1 MARPETETRPA
12 NLGRQVPHNLEAE
25 EAVLGAAMLSSD
37 ALEYLA
43 TELDMLD
50 FYKPGHQLIYD
61 AMRSLWE
68 GGIIKLDPVIVAD
81 ELKARGL
88 LETVGGPAALI
99 GIMGM
104 TPATSNAPRYGA
116 ILLENTTRRGLIQ
129 AGTMITD
136 LGYEPSIED
145 AAVLVDQA
153 RSLVAE
159 VSVPMNVGAP
169 SPNVL
174 DFVAG
179 DRTYDWLVEGLL
191 ERMDRLVL
199 TGGEG
204 GGKSTALRQFGLQV
218 AAGMHP
224 FTFTRIKPCKVLM
237 VDVEN
242 SENQIRREL
251 RKMLAIFGPGVRLDP
266 DNLRIESRVAQGLD
280 LLSRHDSRWL
290 MERIASN
297 RPDILIT
304 GPIYKM
310 HHENPNDE
318 TVARKVQH
326 VFEVIRGKFGCALL
340 LEAHSAK
347 AANGSV
353 RSLEPRGSSAWL
365 GWPEFGYGMRADK
378 GAGMIGKRPR
388 AVWLE
393 AWRGDR
399 DARSWPAHLVAG
411 DMSRGEWPW
420 MASDRTYEEPQEEQF

>member
-1 MARPETETRPA
+1 MADTRTA
-12 NLGRQVPHNLEAE
+12 KRTATREIPHNIEAE
-25 EAVLGAAMLSSD
+25 EAVLGASMLSAD
-37 ALEYLA
+37 ALEYMA
-43 TELDMLD
+43 TELDILD
-50 FYKPGHQLIYD
+50 FYKPSHQLIYD

-68 GGIIKLDPVIVAD
+68 GGIVKVDPVIVAD
-81 ELKARGL
+81 ELKAKGL
-88 LETVGGPAALI
+88 LDTVGGPAALI
-99 GIMGM
+99 SIMAM
-104 TPATSNAPRYGA
+104 TPSTSNVTKYGA
-116 ILLENTTRRGLIQ
+116 ILMENTTRRGLIQ
-129 AGTMITD
+129 AGTAITD
-136 LGYEPSIED
+136 MGFESSFED
-145 AAVLVDQA
+145 AATLVDQA
-153 RSLVAE
+153 RSVVAE
-159 VSVPMNVGAP
+159 VSVPMNVGVP
-169 SPNVL
+169 SPNVAE
-174 DFVAG
+174 FIAG
-179 DRTYDWLVEGLL
+179 TVTYDWLVPGLL
-191 ERMDRLVL
+191 ERMDRFVL

-204 GGKSTALRQFGLQV
+204 GGKSTALRQFGTQV

-224 FTFTRIKPCKVLM
+224 FTFERIEPKRVLIL
-237 VDVEN
+237 DIEN

-251 RKMLAIFGPGVRLDP
+251 RKLVAIFGPSVHLDP

-318 TVARKVQH
+318 TVARKMQH

-378 GAGMIGKRPR
+378 SAGTLGKRPN

-399 DARSWPAHLVAG
+399 DSRNWPAHLRAG
-411 DMSRGEWPW
+411 DVARGEWPW
-420 MASDRTYEEPQEEQF
+420 MATERTYEEPQEEQF